1 MIVVVPPGGEHRP
14 GLRQAGEDRLV
25 QALVPE
31 PRVEALDEPMVA
43 TSPSAR
49 SASAAPDGA
58 AELVVVRAAGDAPLP
73 RRQGGRATDRVAQL
87 TALLVSL
94 VGQDG
99 AIDRLAFRK
108 SLEARAPMSVKALAN
123 DLACYASF
131 CARAGGIG
139 LPANEARIVAYL
151 EDCERRELKPATVGR
166 RLASLAVVHR
176 LLGVASPTRASI
188 VRDAL
193 RGFRRRVDVTQRQ
206 AGPLRFGEGLGSA
219 PAKGFTL
226 SALLQACP
234 GTVPGLRDGAL
245 LSLAYDT
252 GLRVSELVRVACD
265 QITVEGDGS
274 AILTVARSKTDQDGQ
289 GAYAWLSP
297 DTMRRVSAWRTGGG
311 IAEGPLFRRIGVVR
325 TKARAAAAPAA
336 LPAPPGFR
344 WRWPEAAISPDD
356 AQPRLASTTFV
367 IGKDPLTPAA
377 VRLII
382 KRTARR
388 AADEHLVNLFG
399 KELDAAVA
407 ALSTHSLRVGLTQD
421 LFASG
426 EDAGPIAQALRW
438 TSTSTALRYGRKL
451 APSSN
456 ATARM
461 LREVRR

>member
-1 MIVVVPPGGEHRP
+1 MAAESPPVQSVTAMP
-14 GLRQAGEDRLV
+14 AVAG
-25 QALVPE
+25 
-31 PRVEALDEPMVA
+31 
-43 TSPSAR
+43 
-49 SASAAPDGA
+49 
-58 AELVVVRAAGDAPLP
+58 ELVVVRAAGEALLP

-94 VGQDG
+94 VGKDG

-123 DLACYASF
+123 DLSCYADF

-139 LPANEARIVAYL
+139 LPANEARIVGYL
-151 EDCERRELKPATVGR
+151 EDCEARKLKPATVGR
-166 RLASLAVVHR
+166 RLASLAVVHG
-176 LLGVASPTRASI
+176 LLSVPSPTRGPI

-193 RGFRRRVDVTQRQ
+193 RGFRRRVDVVQRQ
-206 AGPLRFGEGLGSA
+206 AGPLRYGEGIGIA
-219 PAKGFTL
+219 PAKGFSL
-226 SALLQACP
+226 SALLEACP
-234 GTVPGLRDGAL
+234 GTLPGLRDAAL

-252 GLRVSELVRVACD
+252 GLRVSELVRVACEH
-265 QITVEGDGS
+265 IAPEEDGS
-274 AILTVARSKTDQDGQ
+274 AVLTVPRSKTDQEGQ

-297 DTMRRVSAWRTGGG
+297 DTMRRVEAWLNSGAISA
-311 IAEGPLFRRIGVVR
+311 GPLFRRIGVVR
-325 TKARAAAAPAA
+325 IKARAA
-336 LPAPPGFR
+336 LPAPSGFR
-344 WRWPEAAISPDD
+344 WRLPAGYSSPAEARPV
-356 AQPRLASTTFV
+356 LESTTYV

-377 VRLII
+377 VRLIV

-399 KELDAAVA
+399 KELDAAIA